1 MSKFQINSIKLIS
14 FSSNI
19 SCNDICI
26 CGNNINCNSIYN
38 QDNHINSKLI
48 FGQCKHT
55 FHSECINPWI
65 IKNKN
70 CPICRL
76 EWINNKN

>member
-1 MSKFQINSIKLIS
+1 MDKFKINSIKLIAFNS
-14 FSSNI
+14 YI

-38 QDNHINSKLI
+38 NDNKINSKLI
-48 FGQCKHT
+48 TGMCKHA
-55 FHSECINPWI
+55 FHLECINPWI
-65 IKNKN
+65 TKNKN

-76 EWINNKN
+76 DWVLLK